1 MVKYIDILY
10 PTYLDENMQRTI
22 GGVQTYISDL
32 IHVFESNGMSVRVV
46 QLAEK
51 DFVHKINEQSC
62 VVGFSVNEKNDQ
74 KRYQAL
80 YDHSIRTTEKVEEL
94 LTLFATDIMIPRR
107 INSRSIAIQHGI
119 FWDVPNSKKRP
130 GYRRILSK
138 TCHAEA
144 LINRI
149 NKVDC
154 LVCVDYN
161 FLNWYRTQVE
171 CVTNTICAIPNYTVL
186 GPIHVKENDVIKI
199 IFARRFFEYRG
210 TRVFTNVAQKILD
223 RYSNVH
229 ITVAGSGP
237 DEAWMKDM
245 LKSYDNVS
253 FIQYKSEESL
263 TIHADKH
270 IAVVPSL
277 GSEGTSL
284 SLLEAMASQCAV
296 VCTNV
301 GGMTNIVLNGYNGI
315 MVSPGDED
323 ALLEELVALIESPE
337 KTKRLAKN
345 GYETVAQGFS
355 REVWA
360 QNWLKVV
367 RNFTK

>member
-1 MVKYIDILY
+1 MIKYIDILH
-10 PTYLDENMQRTI
+10 PRYLDENMQRII
-22 GGVQTYISDL
+22 GGIQTYISDL
-32 IHVFESNGMSVRVV
+32 VNVFESNGLFVRVI
-46 QLAEK
+46 QFAEK
-51 DFVHKINEQSC
+51 EFIYKINENSC
-62 VVGFSVNEKNDQ
+62 VVGFSTKQKKAQ
-74 KRYQAL
+74 KRNQAL
-80 YDHSIRTTEKVEEL
+80 YDYSIQTAANAEEL
-94 LTLFATDIMIPRR
+94 LTLFATDTTIPRR
-107 INSRSIAIQHGI
+107 VSGSSIAIQHGI
-119 FWDVPNSKKRP
+119 FWDVPSNRIRSRP
-130 GYRRILSK
+130 RRILSK
-138 TCHAEA
+138 IINAEA

-149 NKVDC
+149 NKVDG

-171 CVTNTICAIPNYTVL
+171 CITNTIFAIPNYTAL
-186 GPIHVKENDVIKI
+186 GPSNAKENDVIKI

-210 TRVFTNVAQKILD
+210 TRVFTNVAKKILD

-296 VCTNV
+296 ICTNV
-301 GGMTNIVLNGYNGI
+301 GGMTSIVLNGYNGI
-315 MVSPGDED
+315 MVNPGDEE
-323 ALLEELVALIESPE
+323 ALMEELVALIESPE